1 MEKLPLYRIVVNPD
15 DASGVYA
22 VSLVD
27 EPAIEVDWIK
37 LSKTIEIKFS
47 ANKDKQLLYGALLI
61 PNKMIYRRDDN
72 GNEYNIIFDKETI
85 ELISDKFNK
94 NKFTDVFNF
103 QHSDKMV
110 QAYLKENWLVENP
123 DKSNKYGF
131 ELPEGT
137 WFGAVKVED
146 ENFWN
151 EYVSNGEVKGFSVEL
166 KCDIELVE
174 LSKENKNKQIINKL
188 EKMEVKTNEGVTLF
202 YEGEFAEGT
211 VVFVDAEMTE
221 FAPEGAHML
230 EDGRVIT
237 LDGEGKVLSI
247 ATETPEIEEEELS
260 TEEEVVDETK
270 TDEKLQV
277 STEEVMAIVQPLF
290 DEFKNAYSELEAKV
304 AELEAKLADAKK
316 VEEELSTKVETLSKT
331 AGAETITK
339 KDDRT
344 EKQLKHDEFIL
355 SRVRAFAK
363 L

>member
-15 DASGVYA
+15 DTSGVYA

-47 ANKDKQLLYGALLI
+47 ANKDKQLLYGALLVPDKI
-61 PNKMIYRRDDN
+61 IYRRDDN

-85 ELISDKFNK
+85 ETISDKFNK

-103 QHSDKMV
+103 QHSNKMV

-151 EYVSNGEVKGFSVEL
+151 EYVSNGEVRGFSVEL
-166 KCDIELVE
+166 KCDVELVE
-174 LSKENKNKQIINKL
+174 LSNQNKNKQIINL
-188 EKMEVKTNEGVTLF
+188 MEVKRKDGVVIYYDGELGIGTQLF
-202 YEGEFAEGT
+202 L
-211 VVFVDAEMTE
+211 DPEMTE
-221 FAPEGAHML
+221 LAPEGEHEL
-230 EDGRVIT
+230 EDGSAVVIDAEAKI
-237 LDGEGKVLSI
+237 LEFRPAV
-247 ATETPEIEEEELS
+247 AETEEEELS
-260 TEEEVVDETK
+260 TEEVVDEVETE
-270 TDEKLQV
+270 DKLKLTTEQV
-277 STEEVMAIVQPLF
+277 MTIVQPLF

-304 AELEAKLADAKK
+304 AELEAKLADTKK
-316 VEEELSTKVETLSKT
+316 MEEELSTKIETLSKT

-344 EKQLKHDEFIL
+344 EKQLKQDEFIL